1 MDVPLT
7 RYLANLFFTLRKF
20 YYMRNDSPETSVYAM
35 EKLIFGRVLDNDR
48 AGDDSPVCI
57 TNIRQKIP
65 ISPTL
70 WAVLFESSN
79 FEKKIHF
86 FG

>member
-1 MDVPLT
+1 
-7 RYLANLFFTLRKF
+7 
-20 YYMRNDSPETSVYAM
+20 M

-65 ISPTL
+65 ISPTQ
-70 WAVLFESSN
+70 WAVLFEGLI
-79 FEKKIHF
+79 FEKRHF
-86 FG
+86 PIK